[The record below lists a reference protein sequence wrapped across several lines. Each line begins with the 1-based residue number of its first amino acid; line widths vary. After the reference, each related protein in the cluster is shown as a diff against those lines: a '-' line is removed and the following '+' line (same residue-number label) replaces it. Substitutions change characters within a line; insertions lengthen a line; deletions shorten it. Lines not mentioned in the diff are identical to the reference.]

1 MLSSRLL
8 EAEFKN
14 SRSRE
19 FKEYSLFKKRRYMQR
34 PCASLTAPAVDRIA
48 RESIPVSVNE
58 EGSSAP
64 KARPE
69 KVSAYRRG
77 HAFGRDALP
86 RVRRHTSGVT
96 SP

>member
-19 FKEYSLFKKRRYMQR
+19 FKKYSLFKKRRYMQR

-58 EGSSAP
+58 EGIFSAEG
-64 KARPE
+64 ATGE
-69 KVSAYRRG
+69 SVGVSAW
-77 HAFGRDALP
+77 P
-86 RVRRHTSGVT
+86 RVW
-96 SP
+96 